1 MKNSFFNLLGSVIAF
16 SLPFVIALLTGVENV
31 VFAVLLAFF
40 VQWTFFIPA
49 YVFQTEKFYD
59 LIGSITYLSVVL
71 FTLYSSA
78 VKPIES
84 LVVVACV
91 VVWAVRLGSFLF
103 LRIKK
108 DGEDKRFRSIKPSF
122 TRFFMTWTLQG
133 TWVSMCLLCVLTA
146 ISSNTG
152 VGSGFTFW
160 LGLFLFVVGFALE
173 VVADIQKS
181 NFRKLLSNKDKF
193 ITSGLWGRSRHPN
206 YLGELVLWIGI
217 AVMSIASLEGLQYL
231 TLISPL
237 FVYVLLMYIS
247 GVRMLE
253 ESGEKKW
260 GHLDEYKKH
269 VQDTPKFFL
278 RLNKKDR

>member
-1 MKNSFFNLLGSVIAF
+1 MKNSLFNLLGSVIAF
-16 SLPFVIALLTGVENV
+16 SLPFIIAVLTGVENV
-31 VFAVLLAFF
+31 VLAVLLAFF

-49 YVFQTEKFYD
+49 YIFQTEKFYD
-59 LIGSITYLSVVL
+59 LIGSVTYLSVVV
-71 FTLYSSA
+71 FTLYNSD
-78 VKPIES
+78 VRPLES
-84 LVVVACV
+84 LVVVGCV

-108 DGEDKRFRSIKPSF
+108 AGEDKRFRSIKPSF

-146 ISSNTG
+146 VSSKTG
-152 VGSGFTFW
+152 VGSGFAFW
-160 LGLFLFVVGFALE
+160 LGLTLFVAGFSLE
-173 VVADIQKS
+173 VIADLQKS
-181 NFRKLLSNKDKF
+181 NFKKIESNKDKF
-193 ITSGLWGRSRHPN
+193 ITSGLWGKSRHPN
-206 YLGELVLWIGI
+206 YLGELILWIGI
-217 AVMSIASLEGLQYL
+217 AVMSITSLEGLQYL

-269 VQDTPKFFL
+269 LEDTPKFFL
-278 RLNKKDR
+278 RLNKKHK

>member
-1 MKNSFFNLLGSVIAF
+1 MKNSLFNLLGSVIAF
-16 SLPFVIALLTGVENV
+16 SLPFIIAVLTGVENV
-31 VFAVLLAFF
+31 VLAVLLAFF

-49 YVFQTEKFYD
+49 YIFQTEKFYD
-59 LIGSITYLSVVL
+59 LIGSVTYLSVVV
-71 FTLYSSA
+71 FTLYNSD
-78 VKPIES
+78 VRPLES
-84 LVVVACV
+84 LVVVGCV

-108 DGEDKRFRSIKPSF
+108 AGEDKRFRSIKPSF

-146 ISSNTG
+146 VSSKTG

-160 LGLFLFVVGFALE
+160 LGLTLFVAGFSLE
-173 VVADIQKS
+173 VIADLQKS
-181 NFRKLLSNKDKF
+181 NFKKIESNKDKF
-193 ITSGLWGRSRHPN
+193 ITSGLWGKSRHPN
-206 YLGELVLWIGI
+206 YLGELILWIGI
-217 AVMSIASLEGLQYL
+217 AVMSITSLEGLQYL

-260 GHLDEYKKH
+260 GA
-269 VQDTPKFFL
+269 FG
-278 RLNKKDR
+278 RL

>member
-1 MKNSFFNLLGSVIAF
+1 MKNSLFNLLGSVIAF
-16 SLPFVIALLTGVENV
+16 SLPFIIAVFTGVENV
-31 VFAVLLAFF
+31 VLAVLLAFF

-49 YVFQTEKFYD
+49 YIFQTEKFYD
-59 LIGSITYLSVVL
+59 LIGSITYLSVVF
-71 FTLYSSA
+71 FTLYNSD
-78 VKPIES
+78 VRPLES
-84 LVVVACV
+84 LVVVGCV

-108 DGEDKRFRSIKPSF
+108 AGEDKRFRSIKPSF

-146 ISSNTG
+146 VSSKTG

-160 LGLFLFVVGFALE
+160 LGLTLFVAGFSLE
-173 VVADIQKS
+173 VIADLQKS
-181 NFRKLLSNKDKF
+181 NFKKIESNKDKF
-193 ITSGLWGRSRHPN
+193 ITSGLWGKSRHPN
-206 YLGELVLWIGI
+206 YLGELILWIGI
-217 AVMSIASLEGLQYL
+217 AVMSITSLEGLQYL

-247 GVRMLE
+247 GVRLLE

-269 VQDTPKFFL
+269 LKDTPKFFL
-278 RLNKKDR
+278 RLNKKHK

>member
-31 VFAVLLAFF
+31 VLAVLLAFF

>member
-1 MKNSFFNLLGSVIAF
+1 MKNSFFNLLGSVVAF
-16 SLPFVIALLTGVENV
+16 SLPFIIALLTGVENV
-31 VFAVLLAFF
+31 VLAVLLAFF

-49 YVFQTEKFYD
+49 YIFQTEKFYD
-59 LIGSITYLSVVL
+59 LVGSITYLSVVL
-71 FTLYSSA
+71 FTLYRST
-78 VKPIES
+78 VMPIES

-160 LGLFLFVVGFALE
+160 LGLFLFIVGFAVE

-217 AVMSIASLEGLQYL
+217 AVMSIASLGGLQYL

-269 VQDTPKFFL
+269 IQDTPKFFL
-278 RLNKKDR
+278 RINKKDR

>member
-31 VFAVLLAFF
+31 VLAVLLAFF

-91 VVWAVRLGSFLF
+91 VVWAIRLGSFLF

>member
-1 MKNSFFNLLGSVIAF
+1 MKNSFFNLLGSVVAF
-16 SLPFVIALLTGVENV
+16 SLPFIIALLTGVENV
-31 VFAVLLAFF
+31 VLAVLLAFF

-49 YVFQTEKFYD
+49 YIFQTEKFYD
-59 LIGSITYLSVVL
+59 LVGSITYLSVVL
-71 FTLYSSA
+71 FTLYRST
-78 VKPIES
+78 VMPIES

-160 LGLFLFVVGFALE
+160 LGLFLFIVGFAVE

-217 AVMSIASLEGLQYL
+217 AVMSIASLGGLQYL

-278 RLNKKDR
+278 RINKKDR

>member
-31 VFAVLLAFF
+31 VFAVLLTFF

-91 VVWAVRLGSFLF
+91 VVWAIRLGSFLF

-160 LGLFLFVVGFALE
+160 LGLFLFVVGFTLE

>member
-31 VFAVLLAFF
+31 VLAVLLAFF

-91 VVWAVRLGSFLF
+91 VVWAIRLGSFLF

-122 TRFFMTWTLQG
+122 TRFFYDLD
-133 TWVSMCLLCVLTA
+133 VARHL
-146 ISSNTG
+146 G
-152 VGSGFTFW
+152 VDV
-160 LGLFLFVVGFALE
+160 FVVCINR
-173 VVADIQKS
+173 D
-181 NFRKLLSNKDKF
+181 F
-193 ITSGLWGRSRHPN
+193 I
-206 YLGELVLWIGI
+206 
-217 AVMSIASLEGLQYL
+217 
-231 TLISPL
+231 
-237 FVYVLLMYIS
+237 
-247 GVRMLE
+247 
-253 ESGEKKW
+253 
-260 GHLDEYKKH
+260 
-269 VQDTPKFFL
+269 
-278 RLNKKDR
+278 

>member
-1 MKNSFFNLLGSVIAF
+1 MKNSLFNLLGSVIAF
-16 SLPFVIALLTGVENV
+16 SLPFIIAVLTGVENV
-31 VFAVLLAFF
+31 VLAVLLAFF

-49 YVFQTEKFYD
+49 YIFQTEKFYD
-59 LIGSITYLSVVL
+59 LIGSVTYLSVVV
-71 FTLYSSA
+71 FTLYNSD
-78 VKPIES
+78 VRPLES
-84 LVVVACV
+84 LVVVGCV

-108 DGEDKRFRSIKPSF
+108 AGEDKRFRSIKPSF

-146 ISSNTG
+146 VSSKTG

-160 LGLFLFVVGFALE
+160 LGLTLFVAGFSLE
-173 VVADIQKS
+173 VIADLQKS
-181 NFRKLLSNKDKF
+181 NFKKIESNKDKF
-193 ITSGLWGRSRHPN
+193 ITSGLWGKSRHPN
-206 YLGELVLWIGI
+206 YLGELILWIGI
-217 AVMSIASLEGLQYL
+217 AVMSITSLEGLQYL

-269 VQDTPKFFL
+269 LEDTPKFFL
-278 RLNKKDR
+278 RLNKKHK

>member
-31 VFAVLLAFF
+31 VLAVLLAFF

-78 VKPIES
+78 VKPTES

-91 VVWAVRLGSFLF
+91 VVWAIRLGSFLF

-152 VGSGFTFW
+152 VDSGFTFW
-160 LGLFLFVVGFALE
+160 LGLFLFVVGFTLE

>member
-1 MKNSFFNLLGSVIAF
+1 MKNSLFNLLGSVIAF
-16 SLPFVIALLTGVENV
+16 SLPFIIAVLTGVENV
-31 VFAVLLAFF
+31 VLAVLLAFF

-49 YVFQTEKFYD
+49 YIFQTEKFYD
-59 LIGSITYLSVVL
+59 LIGSITYLSVVF
-71 FTLYSSA
+71 FTLYNSD
-78 VKPIES
+78 VRPPES
-84 LVVVACV
+84 LIVVGCV

-108 DGEDKRFRSIKPSF
+108 AGEDKRFRSIKPSF

-133 TWVSMCLLCVLTA
+133 TWVSMCLLCVLSA
-146 ISSNTG
+146 VSSKTG

-160 LGLFLFVVGFALE
+160 LGLTLFVAGFSLE
-173 VVADIQKS
+173 VIADLQKS
-181 NFRKLLSNKDKF
+181 NFKKIESNKDKF
-193 ITSGLWGRSRHPN
+193 ITSGLWGKSRHPN
-206 YLGELVLWIGI
+206 YLGELILWIGI
-217 AVMSIASLEGLQYL
+217 AVMSITSLGGLQYL

-269 VQDTPKFFL
+269 LEDTPKFFL
-278 RLNKKDR
+278 RLNKKHK

>member
-1 MKNSFFNLLGSVIAF
+1 MKNPFFNFLASVIAF

-31 VFAVLLAFF
+31 VLAVLLAFF

-91 VVWAVRLGSFLF
+91 VVWAIRLGSFLF

>member
-1 MKNSFFNLLGSVIAF
+1 MKNSLFNLLGSVIAF
-16 SLPFVIALLTGVENV
+16 SLPFIIAVLTGVENV
-31 VFAVLLAFF
+31 VLAVLLAFF

-49 YVFQTEKFYD
+49 YIFQTEKFYD
-59 LIGSITYLSVVL
+59 LIGSVTYLSVVV
-71 FTLYSSA
+71 FTLYNSD
-78 VKPIES
+78 VRPLES
-84 LVVVACV
+84 LVVVGCV

-103 LRIKK
+103 LRIRKA
-108 DGEDKRFRSIKPSF
+108 GEDKRFRSIKPSF

-146 ISSNTG
+146 VSSKTG
-152 VGSGFTFW
+152 VGSGFAFW
-160 LGLFLFVVGFALE
+160 LGLTLFVAGFSLE
-173 VVADIQKS
+173 VIADLQKS
-181 NFRKLLSNKDKF
+181 NFKKIESNKDKF
-193 ITSGLWGRSRHPN
+193 ITSGLWGKSRHPN
-206 YLGELVLWIGI
+206 YLGELILWIGI
-217 AVMSIASLEGLQYL
+217 AVMSITSLEGLQYL

-269 VQDTPKFFL
+269 LEDTPKFFL
-278 RLNKKDR
+278 RLNKKHK

>member
-31 VFAVLLAFF
+31 VLAVLLAFF

-91 VVWAVRLGSFLF
+91 VVWAIRLGSFLF

-181 NFRKLLSNKDKF
+181 NFRKLLSNKDRF

>member
-1 MKNSFFNLLGSVIAF
+1 MKNSLFNLLGSVIAF
-16 SLPFVIALLTGVENV
+16 SLPFIIAVLTGVENV
-31 VFAVLLAFF
+31 VLAVLLAFF

-49 YVFQTEKFYD
+49 YIFQTEKFYD
-59 LIGSITYLSVVL
+59 LIGSVTYLSVVV
-71 FTLYSSA
+71 FTLYNSE
-78 VKPIES
+78 VRPLES
-84 LVVVACV
+84 LVVVGCV

-108 DGEDKRFRSIKPSF
+108 AGEDKRFRSIKPSF

-146 ISSNTG
+146 VSSKTG
-152 VGSGFTFW
+152 VGSGFAFW
-160 LGLFLFVVGFALE
+160 LGLTLFVAGFSLE
-173 VVADIQKS
+173 VIADLQKS
-181 NFRKLLSNKDKF
+181 NFKKIESNKDKF
-193 ITSGLWGRSRHPN
+193 ITSGLWGKSRHPN
-206 YLGELVLWIGI
+206 YLGELILWIGI
-217 AVMSIASLEGLQYL
+217 AVMSITSLEGLQYL

-247 GVRMLE
+247 GVRLLE

-269 VQDTPKFFL
+269 LEDTPKFFL
-278 RLNKKDR
+278 RLNKKHK

>member
-1 MKNSFFNLLGSVIAF
+1 MKNSLFNLLGSVIAF
-16 SLPFVIALLTGVENV
+16 SLPFIIAVLTGVENV
-31 VFAVLLAFF
+31 VLAVVLAFF

-49 YVFQTEKFYD
+49 YIFQTEKFYD
-59 LIGSITYLSVVL
+59 LIGSVTYLSVVV
-71 FTLYSSA
+71 FTLYNSD
-78 VKPIES
+78 VRPLES
-84 LVVVACV
+84 LVVVGCV

-103 LRIKK
+103 LRIRKA
-108 DGEDKRFRSIKPSF
+108 GEDKRFRSIKPSF

-146 ISSNTG
+146 VSSKTG
-152 VGSGFTFW
+152 VGSGFAFW
-160 LGLFLFVVGFALE
+160 LGLTLFVAGFSLE
-173 VVADIQKS
+173 VIADLQKS
-181 NFRKLLSNKDKF
+181 NFKKIESNKDKF
-193 ITSGLWGRSRHPN
+193 ITSGLWGKSRHPN
-206 YLGELVLWIGI
+206 YLGELILWIGI
-217 AVMSIASLEGLQYL
+217 AVMSITSLGGLQYL

-269 VQDTPKFFL
+269 LKDTPKFFL
-278 RLNKKDR
+278 RLNKKHK